1 MKITVQRDKLSNAVS
16 HVSKAVS
23 SRTTIPILTG
33 IKIKADEEGL
43 TLTAS
48 DSDVSIEVQI
58 PLEEADEWGV
68 TVHQAGNIVLPAR
81 IFSEIV
87 RKLPSNEIHIEAD
100 ERLVTTI
107 RSGQAEF
114 SINGMDA
121 NEYPQLP
128 HLEEEKV
135 FSIPGDL
142 LKTMIRQTV
151 FGVSTS
157 EMRPILT
164 GLMWSL
170 EQGKLRFVATD
181 SHRLASRTA
190 MVECPEELSFHN
202 VVVPGKSCN
211 ELVKILDED
220 QNPADIVVT
229 DNQILVKSKH
239 ILFYSRLLEGT
250 YPDTTRIIP
259 QGSKT
264 EITVNTKEFLQSIE
278 RASLLSREGKSNV
291 VKMVTLPDGNVEI
304 TSNAPEIGK
313 VTDVLQ
319 PKAMEG
325 EELKISF
332 NAKYMIDALRAIDS
346 SEIKASFNGPMSPFV
361 LRPTDHD
368 WMLHLILPV
377 RTY

>member
-1 MKITVQRDKLSNAVS
+1 MHITVQRDKLSNAVS

-33 IKIKADEEGL
+33 IKMKADEEGL

-48 DSDVSIEVQI
+48 DSDVSIEVLI
-58 PLEEADEWGV
+58 PKEEAGEWGV
-68 TVHQAGNIVLPAR
+68 TVHQPGSIVLTSR

-87 RKLPSNEIHIEAD
+87 RKLPNSEIHIQVD
-100 ERLVTTI
+100 DRLVTQI

-114 SINGMDA
+114 TINGMDA
-121 NEYPQLP
+121 AEFPQLP
-128 HLEEEKV
+128 QLEEDKV
-135 FSIPGDL
+135 FSVPSDL
-142 LKTMIRQTV
+142 LKSMIRQTV
-151 FGVSTS
+151 FAVSTS

-170 EQGKLRFVATD
+170 DGGQLKFVSTD

-190 MVECPEELSFHN
+190 AVECADELSFTN

-220 QNPADIVVT
+220 QNPVDIVVS

-250 YPDTTRIIP
+250 YPDTARIIP
-259 QGSKT
+259 QSSKT
-264 EITVNTKEFLQSIE
+264 EITVSTKEFLQSIE

-291 VKMVTLPDGNVEI
+291 VRLVTLPDGSVEI

-313 VTDVLQ
+313 VTEIVM
-319 PKAMEG
+319 PKAMQG

-332 NAKYMIDALRAIDS
+332 NAKYMIDALRSIDS
-346 SEIKASFNGPMSPFV
+346 SEIKACFTGPMSPFV
-361 LRPTDHD
+361 LRPTDHE
-368 WMLHLILPV
+368 WTLHLILPV

>member
-1 MKITVQRDKLSNAVS
+1 MQVSVQREKLSSAVS

-48 DSDVSIEVQI
+48 DSDVSIEVLI
-58 PLEEADEWGV
+58 PLEEAEEWGV
-68 TVHQAGNIVLPAR
+68 TVHQPGSVVLTAR

-87 RKLPSNEIHIEAD
+87 RKLPGNEIHMQVD
-100 ERLVTTI
+100 DRLVTHI

-114 SINGMDA
+114 TINGMNAD
-121 NEYPQLP
+121 EFPQLP
-128 HLEEEKV
+128 QLEEEKV
-135 FSIPGDL
+135 FSVQSDL
-142 LKTMIRQTV
+142 LKAMIRQTG
-151 FGVSTS
+151 FAVSTS

-164 GLMWSL
+164 GIMWTL
-170 EQGKLRFVATD
+170 EKGELKFVATD

-190 MVECPEELSFHN
+190 MVECMEELSFNN

-211 ELVKILDED
+211 ELVKILDD
-220 QNPADIVVT
+220 GQALVDIVVAA
-229 DNQILVKSKH
+229 NQILVKSNH

-259 QGSKT
+259 QSNKT
-264 EITVNTKEFLQSIE
+264 EIVVNTKDFLQSIE
-278 RASLLSREGKSNV
+278 RASLLSREGKTNV
-291 VKMVTLPDGNVEI
+291 VRLATLPDGNVEI
-304 TSNAPEIGK
+304 TSNAPEIGR
-313 VTDVLQ
+313 VTETVK
-319 PKAMEG
+319 PSSMVG
-325 EELKISF
+325 EDLKISF
-332 NAKYMIDALRAIDS
+332 NAKYMMDALRSIDS
-346 SEIKASFNGPMSPFV
+346 AEIRTSFSGPMSPFV
-361 LRPTDHD
+361 MRPTDHD

>member
-100 ERLVTTI
+100 ERLVTSI

-220 QNPADIVVT
+220 QSPADIVVT

>member
-1 MKITVQRDKLSNAVS
+1 MHITVQRDKLSNAVS

-33 IKIKADEEGL
+33 IKIKTDDEGL

-48 DSDVSIEVQI
+48 DSDISIEVQI
-58 PLEEADEWGV
+58 PLEEAGEWGV
-68 TVHQAGNIVLPAR
+68 TIHQPGSIVLTAR

-87 RKLPSNEIHIEAD
+87 RKLPSNEIHIQVD
-100 ERLVTTI
+100 DRLVTQI

-114 SINGMDA
+114 TINGMDPS
-121 NEYPQLP
+121 EYPQLP
-128 HLEEEKV
+128 HLEEDKV
-135 FSIPGDL
+135 LSVPCDL
-142 LKTMIRQTV
+142 LKSMIRQTV

-170 EQGKLRFVATD
+170 EKGQLRFVATD

-190 MVECPEELSFHN
+190 MVECREDLSFHN

-211 ELVKILDED
+211 ELVKILDDE
-220 QNPADIVVT
+220 QNPADIVVA

-264 EITVNTKEFLQSIE
+264 EITVSTKEFLQSIE

-291 VKMVTLPDGNVEI
+291 VKLVTLPDGSVEI

-313 VTDVLQ
+313 VTDILM
-319 PKAMEG
+319 PKVMNG

-346 SEIKASFNGPMSPFV
+346 SEIKASFTGPMSPFV
-361 LRPTDHD
+361 IRPTDHD

>member
-170 EQGKLRFVATD
+170 EQGKLRFVSTD

-220 QNPADIVVT
+220 QSPADIVVT

-319 PKAMEG
+319 TKAMEG

-361 LRPTDHD
+361 IRPTDHD

>member
-1 MKITVQRDKLSNAVS
+1 MNITVQREKLSNAVS
-16 HVSKAVS
+16 HVGKAVS

-33 IKIKADEEGL
+33 IKMKADEEGL

-58 PLEEADEWGV
+58 PLEEAEEWGV
-68 TVHQAGNIVLPAR
+68 TVHRPGSIVLPAR

-87 RKLPSNEIHIEAD
+87 RKLPSNEIQLEVD
-100 ERLVTTI
+100 DRLVTVI

-114 SINGMDA
+114 TINGMDA
-121 NEYPQLP
+121 SEFPQLP
-128 HLEEEKV
+128 QLEEDKV
-135 FSIPGDL
+135 FSVPGDL

-170 EQGKLRFVATD
+170 ERGQLRFVATD

-211 ELVKILDED
+211 ELTKILDDD
-220 QNPADIVVT
+220 QNPVDIVVA

-264 EITVNTKEFLQSIE
+264 EISFTTKEFLQSIE

-291 VKMVTLPDGNVEI
+291 VKLVTLPDGNVEI

-313 VTDVLQ
+313 VTDILQ
-319 PKAMEG
+319 PKAMDG

-346 SEIKASFNGPMSPFV
+346 SEIKASFTGPMSPFV
-361 LRPTDHD
+361 IRPTDHD

>member
-1 MKITVQRDKLSNAVS
+1 MHITVQRDKLSNAVS

-23 SRTTIPILTG
+23 SRTTIPVLTG
-33 IKIKADEEGL
+33 IKIKTDDEGL

-48 DSDVSIEVQI
+48 DSDISIEVQI
-58 PLEEADEWGV
+58 PLEEAGEWGV
-68 TVHQAGNIVLPAR
+68 TIHKPGSIVLTAR

-87 RKLPSNEIHIEAD
+87 RKLPGNEIEIKVD
-100 ERLVTTI
+100 ERLVTQI

-114 SINGMDA
+114 TINGMDA
-121 NEYPQLP
+121 SEYPQLP
-128 HLEEEKV
+128 HLEEDKV
-135 FSIPGDL
+135 FSVPCDL

-170 EQGKLRFVATD
+170 ENGQLRFVATD

-190 MVECPEELSFHN
+190 MVECREDLSFHN

-211 ELVKILDED
+211 ELVKILDDE
-220 QNPADIVVT
+220 QNPADIVVAE
-229 DNQILVKSKH
+229 NQILVKSRH

-264 EITVNTKEFLQSIE
+264 EITVSTKEFLQSIE

-291 VKMVTLPDGNVEI
+291 VKLVTLPDGSVEI

-313 VTDVLQ
+313 VTDILM
-319 PKAMEG
+319 PKAMNG
-325 EELKISF
+325 EDLKISF

-346 SEIKASFNGPMSPFV
+346 SEIKASFTGPMSPFV
-361 LRPTDHD
+361 IRPTDHD
-368 WMLHLILPV
+368 WTLHLILPV

>member
-1 MKITVQRDKLSNAVS
+1 MHITVQRDKLSNAVS

-33 IKIKADEEGL
+33 IKIKTDDEGL

-48 DSDVSIEVQI
+48 DSDISIEVQI
-58 PLEEADEWGV
+58 PLEEAGEWGV
-68 TVHQAGNIVLPAR
+68 TIHQPGSIVLTAR

-87 RKLPSNEIHIEAD
+87 RKLPSNEIDIKVD
-100 ERLVTTI
+100 ERLVTQI

-114 SINGMDA
+114 TINGMDA
-121 NEYPQLP
+121 SEYPQLP
-128 HLEEEKV
+128 HLEEDKV
-135 FSIPGDL
+135 FSVPCDL
-142 LKTMIRQTV
+142 LKSMIRQTV

-170 EQGKLRFVATD
+170 EKGQLRFVATD
-181 SHRLASRTA
+181 SHRLASRTS
-190 MVECPEELSFHN
+190 MVECREDLSFHN

-211 ELVKILDED
+211 ELVKILDDE
-220 QNPADIVVT
+220 QNPADIVVA

-264 EITVNTKEFLQSIE
+264 EITVSTKEFLQSIE

-291 VKMVTLPDGNVEI
+291 VKLVTLPDGSVEI

-313 VTDVLQ
+313 VTDILM
-319 PKAMEG
+319 PKVMNG

-346 SEIKASFNGPMSPFV
+346 SEIKASFTGPMSPFV
-361 LRPTDHD
+361 IRPTDHD

>member
-1 MKITVQRDKLSNAVS
+1 MHITVQRDKLSNAVS

-33 IKIKADEEGL
+33 IKIKTDDEGI

-48 DSDVSIEVQI
+48 DSDISIEVQI
-58 PLEEADEWGV
+58 PLEEAGDWGV
-68 TVHQAGNIVLPAR
+68 TIHQPGSIVLPAR

-87 RKLPSNEIHIEAD
+87 RKLPSNEIHIQAD
-100 ERLVTTI
+100 DRLVTQI

-114 SINGMDA
+114 TINGMDA
-121 NEYPQLP
+121 SEYPQLP
-128 HLEEEKV
+128 HLEEDKV
-135 FSIPGDL
+135 ISVPCDL
-142 LKTMIRQTV
+142 LKAMIRQTV

-164 GLMWSL
+164 GIMWSL

-190 MVECPEELSFHN
+190 MVECPEDLSFHN

-211 ELVKILDED
+211 ELMKILDDD
-220 QNPADIVVT
+220 QNLADIVVA

-264 EITVNTKEFLQSIE
+264 EITVSTKEFLQSIE

-291 VKMVTLPDGNVEI
+291 VKLVTLSDGSVEI

-313 VTDVLQ
+313 VTDILM
-319 PKAMEG
+319 PKALNG

-346 SEIKASFNGPMSPFV
+346 TEIKASFTGPMSPFV
-361 LRPTDHD
+361 IRPTDHD

>member
-1 MKITVQRDKLSNAVS
+1 MNITVQREKLSNAVS

-23 SRTTIPILTG
+23 NRTTIPILTG
-33 IKIKADEEGL
+33 IKIKADDEGL

-68 TVHQAGNIVLPAR
+68 TVHRAGSIVLTAR

-87 RKLPSNEIHIEAD
+87 RKLPSNEIQIEVD
-100 ERLVTTI
+100 DRLVTTI
-107 RSGQAEF
+107 RSGKAEF
-114 SINGMDA
+114 TINGMDA
-121 NEYPQLP
+121 NEFPQLP
-128 HLEEEKV
+128 QLEEDKV
-135 FSIPGDL
+135 FSVPGDL
-142 LKTMIRQTV
+142 LKSMIRQTV
-151 FGVSTS
+151 FGVSIS

-170 EQGKLRFVATD
+170 ERGQLRFVATD

-211 ELVKILDED
+211 ELTKILDDD
-220 QNPADIVVT
+220 QNPADIVVAE
-229 DNQILVKSKH
+229 NQILVKSRH

-264 EITVNTKEFLQSIE
+264 EITVSTKEFLQSIE

-291 VKMVTLPDGNVEI
+291 VKLVTLPDGNVEI

-313 VTDVLQ
+313 VTDILQ
-319 PKAMEG
+319 PKAMDG

-346 SEIKASFNGPMSPFV
+346 SEIKASFTGPMSPFV
-361 LRPTDHD
+361 IRPTDHD

>member
-1 MKITVQRDKLSNAVS
+1 MHITVQRDKLSNAVS

-33 IKIKADEEGL
+33 IKIKTDDEGL

-58 PLEEADEWGV
+58 PMEEAGEWGV
-68 TVHQAGNIVLPAR
+68 TVHEPGSIVLTAR

-87 RKLPSNEIHIEAD
+87 RKLPSNEIHIQVD
-100 ERLVTTI
+100 DRLVTQI

-114 SINGMDA
+114 TINGMDA
-121 NEYPQLP
+121 SEYPQLP
-128 HLEEEKV
+128 HLEEDKV
-135 FSIPGDL
+135 FSVPCDL
-142 LKTMIRQTV
+142 LKAMIRQTV

-170 EQGKLRFVATD
+170 DQGKLRFVATD

-190 MVECPEELSFHN
+190 MVECPEDLSFHN

-211 ELVKILDED
+211 ELVKILDD
-220 QNPADIVVT
+220 DSNLADIVVS

-250 YPDTTRIIP
+250 FPDTTRLIP
-259 QGSKT
+259 QGYKT
-264 EITVNTKEFLQSIE
+264 EITVSTKEFLQSIE

-291 VKMVTLPDGNVEI
+291 VKLVTLSNGSVEI

-313 VTDVLQ
+313 VTDILM
-319 PKAMEG
+319 PKAMNG

-346 SEIKASFNGPMSPFV
+346 AEIKASFNGPMSPFV
-361 LRPTDHD
+361 IRPTEHD
-368 WMLHLILPV
+368 WTLHLILPV

>member
-1 MKITVQRDKLSNAVS
+1 MHITVQRDKLSNAVS

-33 IKIKADEEGL
+33 IKIKTDDEGL

-48 DSDVSIEVQI
+48 DSDISIEVQI
-58 PLEEADEWGV
+58 PLEEAGEWGV
-68 TVHQAGNIVLPAR
+68 TIHQPGSIVLTAR

-87 RKLPSNEIHIEAD
+87 RKLPSNEIDIKVD
-100 ERLVTTI
+100 DRLVTQI

-114 SINGMDA
+114 TINGMDA
-121 NEYPQLP
+121 SEYPQLP
-128 HLEEEKV
+128 HLEEDKV
-135 FSIPGDL
+135 FSVSCDL
-142 LKTMIRQTV
+142 LKSMIRQTV
-151 FGVSTS
+151 FSVSTS

-170 EQGKLRFVATD
+170 EKGQLRFVATD

-190 MVECPEELSFHN
+190 MVECREDLSFHN

-211 ELVKILDED
+211 ELVKILDDE
-220 QNPADIVVT
+220 QNPADIVVAG
-229 DNQILVKSKH
+229 NQILVKSKH

-264 EITVNTKEFLQSIE
+264 EITVSTKEFLQSID

-291 VKMVTLPDGNVEI
+291 VKLATLPDGSVEI

-313 VTDVLQ
+313 VTDILVT
-319 PKAMEG
+319 KAMNG

-346 SEIKASFNGPMSPFV
+346 SEIKASFTGPMSPFV
-361 LRPTDHD
+361 IRPTDHD
-368 WMLHLILPV
+368 WTLHLILPV

>member
-1 MKITVQRDKLSNAVS
+1 MQITVQREKLTGAVS

-68 TVHQAGNIVLPAR
+68 TVHRPGSIVLTAR
-81 IFSEIV
+81 IFSDIV
-87 RKLPSNEIHIEAD
+87 RKLPENEIHIQVD
-100 ERLVTTI
+100 ERLVTQI

-114 SINGMDA
+114 TINGMDA
-121 NEYPQLP
+121 NEFPQLP
-128 HLEEEKV
+128 QLEEEKV
-135 FSIPGDL
+135 FSIPSDL
-142 LKTMIRQTV
+142 LKSMVRQTA
-151 FGVSTS
+151 FSVSTS

-164 GLMWSL
+164 GIMWSL
-170 EQGKLRFVATD
+170 EQGQLKFVATD

-190 MVECPEELSFHN
+190 AVECMENLHFTN
-202 VVVPGKSCN
+202 IVVPGKSCN
-211 ELVKILDED
+211 ELIKILED
-220 QNPADIVVT
+220 DQSPVDIVVAE
-229 DNQILVKSKH
+229 NQMLAKSKN

-250 YPDTTRIIP
+250 YPETSRIIP

-264 EITVNTKEFLQSIE
+264 EVVINTKDFLQSIE

-291 VKMVTLPDGNVEI
+291 VRFATQPDGGVEI

-313 VTDVLQ
+313 VTEIVK
-319 PKAMEG
+319 PNSMSG

-346 SEIKASFNGPMSPFV
+346 MEIRANFTGPMSPFV

>member
-1 MKITVQRDKLSNAVS
+1 MHITVQRDKLSNAVS

-33 IKIKADEEGL
+33 IKIKTDDEGL

-48 DSDVSIEVQI
+48 DSDISIEVQI
-58 PLEEADEWGV
+58 PLEEAGEWGV
-68 TVHQAGNIVLPAR
+68 TIHQPGSIVLTAR

-87 RKLPSNEIHIEAD
+87 RKLPSNEIDIKVD
-100 ERLVTTI
+100 DRLVTQI

-114 SINGMDA
+114 TINGMDA

-128 HLEEEKV
+128 HLEEDKV
-135 FSIPGDL
+135 FSVPCDL
-142 LKTMIRQTV
+142 LKSMIRQTV

-170 EQGKLRFVATD
+170 EKGQLRFVATD

-190 MVECPEELSFHN
+190 MVECREDLSFHN

-211 ELVKILDED
+211 ELVKILDDE
-220 QNPADIVVT
+220 QNPADIVVA

-264 EITVNTKEFLQSIE
+264 EITVSTKEFLQSIE

-291 VKMVTLPDGNVEI
+291 VKLVTLPDGTVEI

-313 VTDVLQ
+313 VTDILM
-319 PKAMEG
+319 PKAMNG

-346 SEIKASFNGPMSPFV
+346 SEIKASFTGPMSPFV
-361 LRPTDHD
+361 IRPTDHD

>member
-1 MKITVQRDKLSNAVS
+1 MHITVQRDKLSNAVS

-33 IKIKADEEGL
+33 IKIKTDDEGL

-48 DSDVSIEVQI
+48 DSDISIEVQI
-58 PLEEADEWGV
+58 PLEEAGEWGV
-68 TVHQAGNIVLPAR
+68 TIHKPGSIVLTAR

-87 RKLPSNEIHIEAD
+87 RKLPSNEIDIKVD
-100 ERLVTTI
+100 ERLVTQI

-114 SINGMDA
+114 TINGMDA
-121 NEYPQLP
+121 SEYPQLP
-128 HLEEEKV
+128 HLEEDKV
-135 FSIPGDL
+135 FSVPCDL
-142 LKTMIRQTV
+142 LKSMIRQTV

-170 EQGKLRFVATD
+170 EKGQLRFVATD

-190 MVECPEELSFHN
+190 MVECREDLSFHN

-211 ELVKILDED
+211 ELVKILDDE
-220 QNPADIVVT
+220 QNPADIVVA
-229 DNQILVKSKH
+229 DNQILVKSRH

-264 EITVNTKEFLQSIE
+264 EITVSTKEFLQSIE

-291 VKMVTLPDGNVEI
+291 VKLVTLPDGSVEI

-313 VTDVLQ
+313 VTDILM
-319 PKAMEG
+319 PKVMNG

-346 SEIKASFNGPMSPFV
+346 SEIKASFTGPMSPFV
-361 LRPTDHD
+361 IRPTDHD

>member
-1 MKITVQRDKLSNAVS
+1 MQITVQREKLSNAVS

-33 IKIKADEEGL
+33 IKIKADHEGL

-48 DSDVSIEVQI
+48 DSDISIEVQI
-58 PLEEADEWGV
+58 PTEEAGEWGV
-68 TVHQAGNIVLPAR
+68 TVHKPGSIVLTAR

-87 RKLPSNEIHIEAD
+87 RKLPGNEIHIEAD
-100 ERLVTTI
+100 DRLVTFI

-114 SINGMDA
+114 TINGMNA
-121 NEYPQLP
+121 SEFPQLP
-128 HLEEEKV
+128 QLEEDKV
-135 FSIPGDL
+135 FSMPSDL
-142 LKTMIRQTV
+142 LKAMVRQTA
-151 FGVSTS
+151 FAVSSS

-164 GLMWSL
+164 GIMWTL
-170 EQGKLRFVATD
+170 DQGQLKFVATD

-190 MVECPEELSFHN
+190 MVECIEGLQFQN

-211 ELVKILDED
+211 ELVKILDDD
-220 QNPADIVVT
+220 QSLVDIVVA
-229 DNQILVKSKH
+229 DNQILVKSNH

-250 YPDTTRIIP
+250 YPEISRIIP

-264 EITVNTKEFLQSIE
+264 DIVVSTKDFLQSIE

-291 VKMVTLPDGNVEI
+291 VRLVTMPDKNVEI

-313 VTDVLQ
+313 VTEIVV
-319 PKAMEG
+319 PKGLDG
-325 EELKISF
+325 EDLKISF
-332 NAKYMIDALRAIDS
+332 NAKYMIDALRSFDS
-346 SEIKASFNGPMSPFV
+346 AEIRVSFSGPMSPFV
-361 LRPTDHD
+361 IRPTDHE
-368 WMLHLILPV
+368 WMLHLILPL

>member
-1 MKITVQRDKLSNAVS
+1 MHITVQRDKLSNAVS

-33 IKIKADEEGL
+33 IKIKTDDEGI

-48 DSDVSIEVQI
+48 DSDISIEVQI
-58 PLEEADEWGV
+58 PLEEAGDWGV
-68 TVHQAGNIVLPAR
+68 TIHQPGSIVLPAR

-87 RKLPSNEIHIEAD
+87 RKLPSNEIHIQAD
-100 ERLVTTI
+100 DRLATQI

-114 SINGMDA
+114 TINGMDA
-121 NEYPQLP
+121 SEYPQLP
-128 HLEEEKV
+128 HLEEDKV
-135 FSIPGDL
+135 ISVPCDL
-142 LKTMIRQTV
+142 LKAMIRQTV

-164 GLMWSL
+164 GIMWSL

-190 MVECPEELSFHN
+190 MVECPEDLSFHN

-211 ELVKILDED
+211 ELMKILDDD
-220 QNPADIVVT
+220 QNLADIVVA

-264 EITVNTKEFLQSIE
+264 EITVSTKEFLQSIE

-291 VKMVTLPDGNVEI
+291 VKLVTLSDGSVEI

-313 VTDVLQ
+313 VTDILM
-319 PKAMEG
+319 PKALNG

-346 SEIKASFNGPMSPFV
+346 TEIKASFTGPMSPFV
-361 LRPTDHD
+361 IRPTDHD

>member
-1 MKITVQRDKLSNAVS
+1 MHITVQRDKLSNAVS

-33 IKIKADEEGL
+33 IKIKTDDEGL

-48 DSDVSIEVQI
+48 DSDISIEVQI
-58 PLEEADEWGV
+58 PLEEAGEWGV
-68 TVHQAGNIVLPAR
+68 TIHQPGSIVLTAR

-87 RKLPSNEIHIEAD
+87 RKLPSNEIDIKVD
-100 ERLVTTI
+100 DRLVTQI

-114 SINGMDA
+114 TINGMDA
-121 NEYPQLP
+121 NEYPQLS
-128 HLEEEKV
+128 HLEEDKV
-135 FSIPGDL
+135 FSVPCDL
-142 LKTMIRQTV
+142 LKSMIRQTV

-170 EQGKLRFVATD
+170 EKGQLRFVATD

-190 MVECPEELSFHN
+190 MVECREDLSFHN

-211 ELVKILDED
+211 ELVKILDDE
-220 QNPADIVVT
+220 QNPADIVVA

-264 EITVNTKEFLQSIE
+264 EITVSTKEFLQSIE

-291 VKMVTLPDGNVEI
+291 VKLVTLPDGTVEI

-313 VTDVLQ
+313 VTDILA
-319 PKAMEG
+319 PKAMNG

-346 SEIKASFNGPMSPFV
+346 SEIKASFTGPMSPFV
-361 LRPTDHD
+361 IRPTDHD

>member
-1 MKITVQRDKLSNAVS
+1 MHITVQREKLANAVS

-58 PLEEADEWGV
+58 PTEEADEWGV
-68 TVHQAGNIVLPAR
+68 TVHQPGSIVLTAR

-87 RKLPSNEIHIEAD
+87 RKLPGNEIQIQVD
-100 ERLVTTI
+100 DRLATQI

-114 SINGMDA
+114 TINGMDA
-121 NEYPQLP
+121 NEFPQLP
-128 HLEEEKV
+128 QLEEDKV
-135 FSIPGDL
+135 FSIPSDL
-142 LKTMIRQTV
+142 LKAMIRQTV
-151 FGVSTS
+151 FAVSTS

-164 GLMWSL
+164 GVLWTL
-170 EQGKLRFVATD
+170 DQGQLKFVTTD
-181 SHRLASRTA
+181 SHRVASRTA
-190 MVECPEELSFHN
+190 AVDCSEGLSFSN
-202 VVVPGKSCN
+202 VVIPGKSCN
-211 ELVKILDED
+211 ELVKILDDD
-220 QNPADIVVT
+220 QNPVDIVVA
-229 DNQILVKSKH
+229 DNQILVKSKN

-250 YPDTTRIIP
+250 YPDMARVIP

-264 EITVNTKEFLQSIE
+264 EIVVSTKDFLQSIE

-291 VKMVTLPDGNVEI
+291 VRLVTLPEGSVEI

-313 VTDVLQ
+313 VTEIVL
-319 PKAMEG
+319 PKSLSG
-325 EELKISF
+325 EDLKISF

-346 SEIKASFNGPMSPFV
+346 TEIRVNFTGGMSPFV
-361 LRPTDHD
+361 IRPTDHD
-368 WMLHLILPV
+368 WMLHLILPL

>member
-1 MKITVQRDKLSNAVS
+1 MHITVQRDKLSNAVS

-33 IKIKADEEGL
+33 IKIKTDDEGL

-48 DSDVSIEVQI
+48 DSDISIEVQI
-58 PLEEADEWGV
+58 PLEEAGEWGV
-68 TVHQAGNIVLPAR
+68 TIHEPGSIVLTAR

-87 RKLPSNEIHIEAD
+87 RKLPSNEIHIQVD
-100 ERLVTTI
+100 DRLVTQI

-114 SINGMDA
+114 TINGMDA
-121 NEYPQLP
+121 SEYPQLP
-128 HLEEEKV
+128 HLEEDKV
-135 FSIPGDL
+135 FSVPCDL
-142 LKTMIRQTV
+142 LKAMIRQTV

-170 EQGKLRFVATD
+170 EKGQLRFVATD

-190 MVECPEELSFHN
+190 MVECREDLSFHN

-211 ELVKILDED
+211 ELVKILDDE
-220 QNPADIVVT
+220 QNPADIVVAE
-229 DNQILVKSKH
+229 NQILVKSKH

-264 EITVNTKEFLQSIE
+264 EITVSTKEFLQSIE

-291 VKMVTLPDGNVEI
+291 VKLVTLSDGSVEI

-313 VTDVLQ
+313 VTDILM
-319 PKAMEG
+319 PKAMNG

-346 SEIKASFNGPMSPFV
+346 TEIKTSFSGPMSPFV
-361 LRPTDHD
+361 IRPTDHD

>member
-1 MKITVQRDKLSNAVS
+1 MHITVQRDKLSNAVS

-33 IKIKADEEGL
+33 IKIKTDDEGL

-48 DSDVSIEVQI
+48 DSDISIEVQI
-58 PLEEADEWGV
+58 PLEEAGEWGV
-68 TVHQAGNIVLPAR
+68 TIHQPGSIVLTAR

-87 RKLPSNEIHIEAD
+87 RKLPSNEIDIKVD
-100 ERLVTTI
+100 DRLVTQI

-114 SINGMDA
+114 TINGMDA

-128 HLEEEKV
+128 HLEEDKV
-135 FSIPGDL
+135 FSVPCDL
-142 LKTMIRQTV
+142 LKSMIRQTV

-170 EQGKLRFVATD
+170 EKGQLRFVATD

-190 MVECPEELSFHN
+190 MVECREDLSFHN

-211 ELVKILDED
+211 ELVKILDDE
-220 QNPADIVVT
+220 QNPADIVVA

-264 EITVNTKEFLQSIE
+264 EITVSTKEFLQSIE

-291 VKMVTLPDGNVEI
+291 VKLVTLPDGTVEI

-313 VTDVLQ
+313 VTDILA
-319 PKAMEG
+319 PKAMNG

-346 SEIKASFNGPMSPFV
+346 SEIKASFTGPMSPFV
-361 LRPTDHD
+361 IRPTDHD

>member
-87 RKLPSNEIHIEAD
+87 RKLPSSEIHIEAD

-220 QNPADIVVT
+220 QSPADIVVT

-361 LRPTDHD
+361 IRPTDHD

>member
-1 MKITVQRDKLSNAVS
+1 MHITVQRDKLSYAVS

-33 IKIKADEEGL
+33 IKIKADDEGL

-48 DSDVSIEVQI
+48 DSDVSIEVLI

-68 TVHQAGNIVLPAR
+68 TVHQPGSIVLTAR

-87 RKLPSNEIHIEAD
+87 RKLPSNEIEIKVD
-100 ERLVTTI
+100 DRLVTQIT
-107 RSGQAEF
+107 SGQANF
-114 SINGMDA
+114 TINGMDA
-121 NEYPQLP
+121 KEYPQLP
-128 HLEEEKV
+128 QLEEEKV
-135 FSIPGDL
+135 FSVPSDL
-142 LKTMIRQTV
+142 LKAMIRQTV
-151 FGVSTS
+151 FSVSTT

-164 GLMWSL
+164 GLMWTL
-170 EQGKLRFVATD
+170 ESGQLRFVATD

-190 MVECPEELSFHN
+190 MVECPEDLSFTN

-220 QNPADIVVT
+220 QSLVDIVVS

-250 YPDTTRIIP
+250 YPDTKRIIP

-264 EITVNTKEFLQSIE
+264 DITVTTKELLHSIE

-291 VKMVTLPDGNVEI
+291 VKLVTLPEGNVEI

-313 VTDVLQ
+313 VTDLLT
-319 PKAMEG
+319 PKQMVG
-325 EELKISF
+325 EDLKISF

-346 SEIKASFNGPMSPFV
+346 SEITISFTGPMSPFV
-361 LRPTDHD
+361 IRPTDHD
-368 WMLHLILPV
+368 WTLHLILPV

>member
-1 MKITVQRDKLSNAVS
+1 MHITVQRDKLSNAVS

-33 IKIKADEEGL
+33 IKIKTDDEGI

-48 DSDVSIEVQI
+48 DSDISIEVQI
-58 PLEEADEWGV
+58 PLEEAGDWGV
-68 TVHQAGNIVLPAR
+68 TIHQPGSIVLPAR

-87 RKLPSNEIHIEAD
+87 RKLPSNEIHIQAD
-100 ERLVTTI
+100 DRLVTQI

-114 SINGMDA
+114 TINGMDA
-121 NEYPQLP
+121 SEYPQLP
-128 HLEEEKV
+128 HLEEDKV
-135 FSIPGDL
+135 ISVPCDL
-142 LKTMIRQTV
+142 LKAMIRQTV

-164 GLMWSL
+164 GIMWSL

-190 MVECPEELSFHN
+190 MVECPEDLSFHN

-211 ELVKILDED
+211 ELMKILDDD
-220 QNPADIVVT
+220 QNLADIVVA

-264 EITVNTKEFLQSIE
+264 EITVSTKEFLQSIE

-291 VKMVTLPDGNVEI
+291 VKLVTLSDGSVEI

-313 VTDVLQ
+313 VTDILM
-319 PKAMEG
+319 PKALNG

-346 SEIKASFNGPMSPFV
+346 AEIKASFTGPMSPFV
-361 LRPTDHD
+361 IRPTDHD

>member
-68 TVHQAGNIVLPAR
+68 TVHQTGNIVLPAR

-121 NEYPQLP
+121 NEFPQLP
-128 HLEEEKV
+128 HLEEDKV

-220 QNPADIVVT
+220 QSPADIVVT

-346 SEIKASFNGPMSPFV
+346 SEIKASFTGPMSPFV
-361 LRPTDHD
+361 IRPTDHD

>member
-1 MKITVQRDKLSNAVS
+1 MHITVQRDKLSNAVS

-33 IKIKADEEGL
+33 IKMKADEEGL

-48 DSDVSIEVQI
+48 DSDVSIEVLI
-58 PLEEADEWGV
+58 PKEEAEEWGV
-68 TVHQAGNIVLPAR
+68 TVHQPGSIVLTSR

-87 RKLPSNEIHIEAD
+87 RKLPNSEIHIQVD
-100 ERLVTTI
+100 ERLVTQI

-114 SINGMDA
+114 TINGMDA
-121 NEYPQLP
+121 AEFPQLP
-128 HLEEEKV
+128 QLEEDKV
-135 FSIPGDL
+135 FSVPSDL
-142 LKTMIRQTV
+142 LKSMIRQTG
-151 FGVSTS
+151 FAVSTS

-170 EQGKLRFVATD
+170 DGGQLKFVATD

-190 MVECPEELSFHN
+190 VVECSDELSFTN

-220 QNPADIVVT
+220 QNPVDIVVS

-259 QGSKT
+259 PSSKT
-264 EITVNTKEFLQSIE
+264 EVTVSTKEFLQSIE

-291 VKMVTLPDGNVEI
+291 VRLVTLPDGSVEI

-313 VTDVLQ
+313 VTEIVM

-332 NAKYMIDALRAIDS
+332 NAKYMIDALRSIDS
-346 SEIKASFNGPMSPFV
+346 SEIKACFTGPMSPFV
-361 LRPTDHD
+361 LRPTDHE
-368 WMLHLILPV
+368 WTLHLILPV

>member
-220 QNPADIVVT
+220 QSPADIVVT

-361 LRPTDHD
+361 IRPTDHD

>member
-100 ERLVTTI
+100 ERLVTSI

>member
-1 MKITVQRDKLSNAVS
+1 MNITVQREKLSNAVS

-23 SRTTIPILTG
+23 NRTTIPILTG
-33 IKIKADEEGL
+33 IKIKADDEGL

-68 TVHQAGNIVLPAR
+68 TVHRPGSIVLTAR

-87 RKLPSNEIHIEAD
+87 RKLPSNEIQIEVD
-100 ERLVTTI
+100 DRLVTTI
-107 RSGQAEF
+107 RSGKAEF
-114 SINGMDA
+114 TINGMDA
-121 NEYPQLP
+121 NEFPQLP
-128 HLEEEKV
+128 QLEEDKV
-135 FSIPGDL
+135 FSVPGDL
-142 LKTMIRQTV
+142 LKSMIRQTV

-170 EQGKLRFVATD
+170 ERGQLRFVATD

-211 ELVKILDED
+211 ELTKILDDD
-220 QNPADIVVT
+220 QNPADIVVAE
-229 DNQILVKSKH
+229 NQILVKSRH

-264 EITVNTKEFLQSIE
+264 EITVSTKEFLQSIE

-291 VKMVTLPDGNVEI
+291 VKLVTLPDGNVEI

-313 VTDVLQ
+313 VTDILQ
-319 PKAMEG
+319 PKAMDG

-346 SEIKASFNGPMSPFV
+346 SEIKASFTGPMSPFV
-361 LRPTDHD
+361 IRPTDHD

>member
-100 ERLVTTI
+100 ERLVTSI

-220 QNPADIVVT
+220 QSPADIVVT

-361 LRPTDHD
+361 IRPTDHD